1 MSKIH
6 VISPGRNP
14 GPFLLNC
21 IDSVERQTLQPNS
34 HIIVDDMSD
43 RETVNILK
51 TCEKR
56 NSYIEIIHNKTRN
69 YRLKNIVDHASRQD
83 PEDIICAVDSDDWL
97 ARKDALSI
105 IKKTY
110 DDDPKLEYV
119 YSNYRLSSND
129 EPGISKAIPSKDWN
143 PYKDDWITSHMSTF
157 KVKALLSI
165 PTCNF
170 LDLNNNWFQ
179 MGTDHAYILPLL
191 YLLRQRDGD
200 YSAVKHIED
209 ILYVYHFYG
218 NPNMPRVGPVADE
231 RANLAVSSSTY
242 IKQRGYIEE

>member
-1 MSKIH
+1 
-6 VISPGRNP
+6 
-14 GPFLLNC
+14 
-21 IDSVERQTLQPNS
+21 
-34 HIIVDDMSD
+34 MSD

-129 EPGISKAIPSKDWN
+129 EP
-143 PYKDDWITSHMSTF
+143 
-157 KVKALLSI
+157 
-165 PTCNF
+165 
-170 LDLNNNWFQ
+170 
-179 MGTDHAYILPLL
+179 
-191 YLLRQRDGD
+191 D

>member
-119 YSNYRLSSND
+119 YSNYR
-129 EPGISKAIPSKDWN
+129 W
-143 PYKDDWITSHMSTF
+143 
-157 KVKALLSI
+157 
-165 PTCNF
+165 
-170 LDLNNNWFQ
+170 
-179 MGTDHAYILPLL
+179 
-191 YLLRQRDGD
+191 
-200 YSAVKHIED
+200 
-209 ILYVYHFYG
+209 
-218 NPNMPRVGPVADE
+218 
-231 RANLAVSSSTY
+231 
-242 IKQRGYIEE
+242 